1 MMRID
6 SAWMNCMIRMT
17 HMMIQYIC
25 GGSIE
30 VKKRT
35 IMIIVRTVA
44 EMIESHLIFYH
55 IIREKISASTSQL
68 TSIIRTTN

>member
-1 MMRID
+1 MMRIE
-6 SAWMNCMIRMT
+6 SARMNCMIRMT
-17 HMMIQYIC
+17 HTMIQYIC

-44 EMIESHLIFYH
+44 EMIESHFIFYH
-55 IIREKISASTSQL
+55 IIRILL
-68 TSIIRTTN
+68 TENQSHN